1 MLRLKTKEVLDK
13 QVTNFERGLVVPFIL
28 RPLTKIDQ
36 RNLSKPL
43 ESKIFSAIICVK
55 GFLHPKTEVLHG

>member
-1 MLRLKTKEVLDK
+1 MLQLNMKEVLDK
-13 QVTNFERGLVVPFIL
+13 QVKNFERGLVAPLIL